1 MCLLV
6 KVVVVVHEGGGG
18 DSEWNG
24 NLCIPINI
32 TVLLISFGWE
42 ISYG

>member
-6 KVVVVVHEGGGG
+6 KVVVVHERGGGR

-24 NLCIPINI
+24 NLCILINI

-42 ISYG
+42 TSYG